1 MQLKTTLSGEH
12 IYTVQGQFNCSFF
25 TKILVLDEDVKE
37 NHNSEKFLKSWLE
50 CMIFFIPALCT
61 KKLHFF
67 TQKLSFGCIIKTQ
80 NF

>member
-12 IYTVQGQFNCSFF
+12 IYTVQGQFDCSFF
-25 TKILVLDEDVKE
+25 TKILVLDEDAKE
-37 NHNSEKFLKSWLE
+37 NHKSQKKKLSGLK
-50 CMIFFIPALCT
+50 CMIFFIPAPCT

-67 TQKLSFGCIIKTQ
+67 TQKLRFGCMIKTQ